1 MMCIDRQTILLSLLS
16 LKIGDKTY
24 ETLKLLI
31 IIGSK
36 TLGAEEMYTLEV
48 KCELR
53 CMCGRKRRAYLDD
66 CLHSLLCVGGIL
78 LTLLLT
84 EKLKLV
90 VMSEI
95 GSRHLSFGNVARRCV

>member
-48 KCELR
+48 K
-53 CMCGRKRRAYLDD
+53 
-66 CLHSLLCVGGIL
+66 V
-78 LTLLLT
+78 
-84 EKLKLV
+84 
-90 VMSEI
+90 
-95 GSRHLSFGNVARRCV
+95 